1 MGKAEWCCTLF
12 DWIMLCLLQYFL
24 NLNFVLSL
32 DVKSDLRE
40 LNLRNLLVV
49 ESVFASFERAKLKL
63 IFGE

>member
-12 DWIMLCLLQYFL
+12 DLDYALLLQHFL

-32 DVKSDLRE
+32 DVKFDLRE

-49 ESVFASFERAKLKL
+49 ESVLKALRGL
-63 IFGE
+63 ILYVPRL

>member
-32 DVKSDLRE
+32 DVKSDWRE

-49 ESVFASFERAKLKL
+49 ESVLKALRGL
-63 IFGE
+63 ILYVPRL